1 MGIIEDHHPTCAYDS
16 DHGGV
21 RESVMTCPMNIIEH
35 VRHDCA
41 RGLRGVR
48 ITRTER
54 LSASILGS
62 RRIRV
67 SSAEWARGSWRA
79 GGACNGSHSRFPLLI
94 SGPETVPGSV
104 SAGGPTTR
112 SNLARAHAGPQPGGR
127 RDEPERVRARA
138 CVCASVSSESG
149 RMASGLSP
157 YGVSSFY
164 TPRLGITGPG

>member
-62 RRIRV
+62 RRVRV

-79 GGACNGSHSRFPLLI
+79 GGACNGSHSRCLLLL
-94 SGPETVPGSV
+94 SGPEAVPGS
-104 SAGGPTTR
+104 R
-112 SNLARAHAGPQPGGR
+112 IKLARAHAGPQPGGR
-127 RDEPERVRARA
+127 RDEPDRIRARA
-138 CVCASVSSESG
+138 CMCASVFSESG
-149 RMASGLSP
+149 RMASGVWPCGLWTLAAWR
-157 YGVSSFY
+157 G
-164 TPRLGITGPG
+164 LILHA